1 MNFFKIV
8 FGLLL
13 CYISLFSADI
23 KLEIVKKFSSAPSV
37 YFINFTNSFISK
49 NIKKRVS
56 KLIVGDAIISGHM
69 KPVEYNKKNELFL
82 GKIDYKKFK
91 NLGADIAIFYKLET
105 NGEKLSLKVK
115 AYDINTNQISYIKTY
130 NVTKA
135 SNYPFLIHQ
144 MIIDLNDNLGAP
156 DISWMKKLVIFAK
169 KTNMN
174 KSNIMVADYTL
185 TYQKNV
191 VSGGIN
197 IFPKW
202 VNERQDAFYYTYLRK
217 NHKPTIYKQSLKTA
231 KKTKIIDSDGIA
243 IVSDVSSDENKLLL
257 TMSPEGQTDIYLYN
271 LVSKRL
277 KRLTRYLGI
286 DVGGHFINNDKSI
299 TFVSDR
305 LGSPNIF
312 SKSIYASKVE
322 LLVHHGTNNNSC
334 TAFGDQIVFVSR
346 DNARKKLFNL
356 YMISTKD
363 NRIKKLTSNGVN
375 QFPKF
380 SNDGESVL
388 FIKHY
393 KNQSSIGVI
402 RLKYNQSYLFPLEKG
417 KIQSIDW

>member
-1 MNFFKIV
+1 MNIVKITLGILV
-8 FGLLL
+8 FH
-13 CYISLFSADI
+13 ISIFSSDV
-23 KLEIVKKFSSAPSV
+23 KLEIVKKFTSSPNV
-37 YFINFTNSFISK
+37 YFVNFTDSIVGN
-49 NIKKRVS
+49 NIKTRVS
-56 KLIVGDAIISGHM
+56 KLIVGDATISGHM
-69 KPVEYNKKNELFL
+69 KPIEYDKTDESFV

-91 NLGADIAIFYKLET
+91 NLGADIVVYYQLVT
-105 NGEKLSLKVK
+105 DDEKLSLKVK
-115 AYDINTNQISYIKTY
+115 VYDINTNKTSYSKIY
-130 NVTKA
+130 NVSKTN
-135 SNYPFLIHQ
+135 NYPFLIHQ
-144 MIIDLNDNLGAP
+144 MIIDINNDLGAP

-185 TYQKNV
+185 TYQKTV

-202 VNERQDAFYYTYLRK
+202 ANEKQDSFYYTYLEENK
-217 NHKPTIYKQSLKTA
+217 KPSIYKQSLSSA
-231 KKTKIIDSDGIA
+231 KKQKVIDSDGLA
-243 IVSDVSSDENKLLL
+243 IVSDVSKDSNKMLI
-257 TMSPEGQTDIYLYN
+257 TMSPNGQTDIFLYN
-271 LVSKRL
+271 LTTKSL
-277 KRLTRYLGI
+277 KRITRYLGI
-286 DVGGHFINNDKSI
+286 DVGGHFINDDKSI

-312 SKSIYASKVE
+312 SKSIYDSKVE
-322 LLVHHGTNNNSC
+322 LLVHHGKNNNSC
-334 TAFGDQIVFVSR
+334 SAFGNQIVFVSR

-356 YMISTKD
+356 YMISTED
-363 NRIKKLTSNGVN
+363 NEIRKLTSNGVN

-380 SNDGESVL
+380 SNDGESIL

-402 RLKYNQSYLFPLEKG
+402 RLKYNQSYLFPLKKG